1 MQVVTLGGAICIFCC
16 KTISYIPTLQKY
28 LVKIFNC
35 NVRKKFSCNYV
46 FLLLT
51 LNLDFEEMMFNN
63 LMRFKNK
70 LKNKHHQKLEN
81 KN

>member
-1 MQVVTLGGAICIFCC
+1 MQVVTLGVQFAFFVC
-16 KTISYIPTLQKY
+16 KSISYIPTLQKY

-63 LMRFKNK
+63 LMRFKIN
-70 LKNKHHQKLEN
+70 
-81 KN
+81 